1 MNMKQAAA
9 QLQKAMSKL
18 MGTHPTKRASPGKAR
33 PKKAAAKR
41 TTKNSR
47 KSRSARG
54 R

>member
-9 QLQKAMSKL
+9 ELQKAMEKL
-18 MGTHPTKRASPGKAR
+18 MGTHPKRSSPGKAR

-41 TTKNSR
+41 TAKSSR